1 MLSEFLGQ
9 TRSYKILGDTSVVKY
24 IYIYI
29 EQYFFLSLNIN
40 WLRINNFE
48 VLKKQDLV
56 GRNTKIYG

>member
-1 MLSEFLGQ
+1 MLSGFLGQ
-9 TRSYKILGDTSVVKY
+9 TRSYKILGHTSVVKY

-40 WLRINNFE
+40 WLRITNFE